1 MNSMVSDC
9 ESCCEDNNVGSN
21 REIRGEESVQGS
33 VSQQEREREREREK
47 LNAETIKLRRK
58 HRNKSARA

>member
-1 MNSMVSDC
+1 MVSDC

-33 VSQQEREREREREK
+33 VSQQEREREREREREK